1 MKTRSE
7 KVKYDL
13 RNIKTHKQKK
23 STNRKPPP
31 IVKKR
36 NNKTKKSTKS
46 NQKHDIVNNKN
57 LEKIYFNIE
66 DVDSYTSAENLRKRT
81 KIPIKNIKKWLN
93 SQIAYSLN
101 RPIKKNFQL
110 EHIK

>member
-13 RNIKTHKQKK
+13 TNIKTHNEKK

-36 NNKTKKSTKS
+36 NNKTKKSRKC

-57 LEKIYFNIE
+57 LEKIYISISKMLTLIQ
-66 DVDSYTSAENLRKRT
+66 VP
-81 KIPIKNIKKWLN
+81 KI
-93 SQIAYSLN
+93 
-101 RPIKKNFQL
+101 
-110 EHIK
+110 

>member
-7 KVKYDL
+7 KVKYNL
-13 RNIKTHKQKK
+13 TNIKTHKEKK
-23 STNRKPPP
+23 LNKRKPSP
-31 IVKKR
+31 IIKKR
-36 NNKTKKSTKS
+36 NNKTKKITKS
-46 NQKHDIVNNKN
+46 NQKRDIVNNKN

-81 KIPIKNIKKWLN
+81 KIPIKNIEKWLN

-101 RPIKKNFQL
+101 KPLKKISNSS
-110 EHIK
+110 I